1 MKKVY
6 KLENLD
12 CANCAAEMVEEIKKI
27 KGISGADIS
36 FMAQRLTVEIAD
48 DGDLTDKIE
57 AAIKKVDDDCELVR

>member
-27 KGISGADIS
+27 KGISSADIS
-36 FMAQRLTVEIAD
+36 FMAQKLTVETTD
-48 DGDLTDKIE
+48 ESDLTDKIE